1 MAGKRARAERG
12 AANTRRRRK
21 GPPLAQRGVC
31 PSAGNRTAPT
41 WKPLPAWAPR
51 SSHQRSTLRVMLQTG
66 SHTRHVAEGPTA
78 TSESV
83 LKTRGTSGVLVVTK
97 CRGPFSSSSPLLPPS
112 LSLLNARLVPPP
124 SSWTLHILRCLSSSW
139 PLTADRPGPSA
150 HTSSL
155 SSDVPKS
162 ALASTRGQHRFHFGF
177 CLWKAEESDTY
188 ILPFLASLGSGT
200 AWSRKLHLIS
210 VTSLTRPGETR

>member
-1 MAGKRARAERG
+1 MPIG
-12 AANTRRRRK
+12 RK
-21 GPPLAQRGVC
+21 QD
-31 PSAGNRTAPT
+31 
-41 WKPLPAWAPR
+41 
-51 SSHQRSTLRVMLQTG
+51 STYLET
-66 SHTRHVAEGPTA
+66 
-78 TSESV
+78 
-83 LKTRGTSGVLVVTK
+83 
-97 CRGPFSSSSPLLPPS
+97 PPS
-112 LSLLNARLVPPP
+112 LGTPLIPPTVHLAGDAANRKSHPPRGRGPNSYFRICSQDKGHIWGPGGDQVQRSILFLISLTPTFSVPPERKAPLVPPP

-188 ILPFLASLGSGT
+188 VLPFLASLGSGT